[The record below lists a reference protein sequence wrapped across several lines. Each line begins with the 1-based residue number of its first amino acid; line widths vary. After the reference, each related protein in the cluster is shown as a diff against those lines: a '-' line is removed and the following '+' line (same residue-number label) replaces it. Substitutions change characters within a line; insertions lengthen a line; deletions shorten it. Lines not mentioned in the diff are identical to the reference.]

1 MVEPSLPLKALLVG
15 DASLSG
21 HHGSAIVT
29 AQLVK
34 LAGDAGIDVLHGWTW
49 EAANSALQGDNARYD
64 LVIVNGEG
72 SVHSDSRAARR
83 FAGLAKQLAAEQRAP
98 AYLVNATVEGNS
110 AELDYDL
117 SFFRLRFVRD
127 TSSQAYLARRDVA
140 AEVVHDLTLTSSDL
154 PRADGRGPLLV
165 TDASDQET
173 TRRLLAIARASQAEA
188 VTLRSRPPW
197 PARGN
202 PSRRVSFEI
211 KRQLARFSKQS
222 PRSLR
227 YGDALSRD
235 AFVDRLAH
243 EASGILCGRY
253 HAVCLALRMGLPFV
267 AVAGNTGKTG
277 ALLADIGL
285 DNRTTT
291 LDDLELATGPIAI
304 APFSDGEESKL
315 AAFLAA
321 VALRAPAMF
330 RDIASDA
337 RRWHAAPK
345 TVA

>member
-15 DASLSG
+15 DASLAG

-34 LAGDAGIDVLHGWTW
+34 LARDAGIDVVHGWTW
-49 EAANSALQGDNARYD
+49 DAAISALQSNDARYD

-83 FAGLAKQLAAEQRAP
+83 FAGLAKQLAAEQRVP
-98 AYLVNATVEGNS
+98 AYLVNATVESNS
-110 AELDYDL
+110 ASLDRDL
-117 SFFRLRFVRD
+117 GLFRLRFVRD
-127 TSSQAYLARRDVA
+127 ASSQAYLARRGVA
-140 AEVVHDLTLTSSDL
+140 SGVVHDLTLTSSDL

-188 VTLRSRPPW
+188 ITLRSRPPW
-197 PARGN
+197 PSRGN
-202 PSRRVSFEI
+202 PSRRISFEI
-211 KRQLARFSKQS
+211 KRQIARFRAQS
-222 PRSLR
+222 PWTLR
-227 YGDALSRD
+227 YGDTLSRS

-243 EASGILCGRY
+243 GARGILCGRY
-253 HAVCLALRMGLPFV
+253 HAVCLAVRMGLPFL

-285 DNRTTT
+285 EGRATT
-291 LDDLELATGPIAI
+291 LDDLERAAAALAI
-304 APFSDGEESKL
+304 APFSDAEQAKL

-330 RDIASDA
+330 QDIASDA

-345 TVA
+345 TAA